1 MIRSKSAE
9 LSCRNLCMHLLDPKF
24 PTDYNSSTTGFQVE
38 KVRHI
43 VYLCENNKKQ
53 IGTYV

>member
-1 MIRSKSAE
+1 
-9 LSCRNLCMHLLDPKF
+9 MHLLDPKF

-53 IGTYV
+53 IGTLCIEHGYSNSNT